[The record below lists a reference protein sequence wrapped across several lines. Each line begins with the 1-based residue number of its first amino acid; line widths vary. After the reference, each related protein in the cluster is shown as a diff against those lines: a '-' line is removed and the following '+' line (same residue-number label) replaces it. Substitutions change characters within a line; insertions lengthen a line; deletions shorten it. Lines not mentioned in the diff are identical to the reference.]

1 LFTHTA
7 LLAVVARPVA
17 TGGIRG
23 QCSFK
28 LFCVPTNFVMPRTFF
43 IETYNKNKNI
53 APLKCIFPPQTLKPG
68 YGPGRW
74 SGFSFICFYDTS
86 ENVNM
91 MSFEVAF
98 QIERFWCQFDSANIS
113 ILFNVTDKSNFDF
126 LKMAE
131 NAWFLT
137 FWTLNM
143 QWWMAK

>member
-1 LFTHTA
+1 
-7 LLAVVARPVA
+7 
-17 TGGIRG
+17 
-23 QCSFK
+23 
-28 LFCVPTNFVMPRTFF
+28 MPRTFF
-43 IETYNKNKNI
+43 NETYNKNKNI
-53 APLKCIFPPQTLKPG
+53 ASLKCILPLQTLKPG

-74 SGFSFICFYDTS
+74 SGFNFICFYDTF